1 MKEIN
6 PKSIKG
12 AIAMVKTVYSRTA
25 SGKRWRSKPDETE
38 TRAITAVEYA
48 NCVNAVPFFRNF
60 ARGTRGSERVE
71 NDYTASG
78 YIPTKITSVNP
89 DGETKTIR
97 KFYFEDS
104 VERLREIYG
113 LDV

>member
-12 AIAMVKTVYSRTA
+12 AIAMVKTEYSRTA
-25 SGKRWRSKPDETE
+25 SGKSWRSKPDEKE
-38 TRAITAVEYA
+38 TRVITAVEYA
-48 NCVNAVPFFRNF
+48 NCVNSIPFFRNLT
-60 ARGTRGSERVE
+60 RGTCGSERVE
-71 NDYTASG
+71 NGYTANG
-78 YIPTKITSVNP
+78 YIPTKITSVSP
-89 DGETKTIR
+89 DGDIKIIR

-104 VERLREIYG
+104 VERLSEIYG